1 MLSVNPKKKLGQHFL
16 SDKNIARKITD
27 ALSCEGYKHVI
38 EIGPGLG
45 ILTQFLV
52 ENGNFSTRL
61 IEIDYESVEYLRER
75 FPDVTT
81 NIVNAD
87 FLKYSLAENYSDQ
100 VAVIGNFPYN
110 ISSQIFFR
118 IIENRH
124 LVPEVIGMVQKEV
137 ADRIVSPPG
146 SKVYGI
152 LSVLLQAYYKAEILF
167 NVGPQVFIP
176 PPKVQ
181 SAVLRLTRKQ
191 EFKLDCDDALFF
203 RVVKTAFN
211 QRRKML
217 RNSLA
222 SLLTKEFRAENREQS
237 RANRSGNSSART
249 GSRPLITRTD
259 GTTVNYD
266 SEISGNITY
275 HPDKFL
281 SQRPEQ
287 LSSGDFVYLTRLIG
301 SIS

>member
-16 SDKNIARKITD
+16 SDKNIARKITE
-27 ALSCEGYKHVI
+27 ALSCEGYKHVL
-38 EIGPGLG
+38 EIGPGMG

-52 ENGNFSTRL
+52 ESTNFTIRL
-61 IEIDYESVEYLRER
+61 IEIDNESVQYLRER
-75 FPDVTT
+75 FPGITT
-81 NIVNAD
+81 DIVNAD
-87 FLKYSLAENYSDQ
+87 FLKYSLADNYSDQ
-100 VAVIGNFPYN
+100 VAIIGNFPYN

-118 IIENRH
+118 ILENRH

-167 NVGPQVFIP
+167 NVGPRVFIP

-181 SAVLRLTRKQ
+181 SAVLRLTRKP
-191 EFKLDCDDALFF
+191 EFNLDCDDALFF
-203 RVVKTAFN
+203 RVVKMAFN

-217 RNSLA
+217 RNSLT
-222 SLLTKEFRAENREQS
+222 SLFTKEFRAEDQQKNL
-237 RANRSGNSSART
+237 AKISGNHLARKGLQLPIT
-249 GSRPLITRTD
+249 GTN
-259 GTTVNYD
+259 GTTVKYG
-266 SEISGNITY
+266 SKTSGNTPNY
-275 HPDKFL
+275 WDKFL

-287 LSSGDFVYLTRLIG
+287 LSFDDFVYLTRLIG